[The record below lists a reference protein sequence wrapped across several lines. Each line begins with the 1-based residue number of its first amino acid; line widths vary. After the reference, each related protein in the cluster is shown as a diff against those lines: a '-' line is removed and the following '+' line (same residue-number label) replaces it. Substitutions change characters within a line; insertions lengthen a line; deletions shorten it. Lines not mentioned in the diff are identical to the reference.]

1 MADADGKM
9 RIEKC
14 RWKKMRITKKVRGKK
29 TRNADG
35 KKKNKETNKQT
46 NKEKK
51 SFFQVAVT
59 WLDPSL
65 TYRT

>member
-14 RWKKMRITKKVRGKK
+14 GWRKMRITKKLRRRKRVMWM
-29 TRNADG
+29 A
-35 KKKNKETNKQT
+35 KNINKQT

-51 SFFQVAVT
+51 SFFEVAVT
-59 WLDPSL
+59 WLNPSL

>member
-14 RWKKMRITKKVRGKK
+14 GWRKMRITKKLRRRK
-29 TRNADG
+29 REMWMA
-35 KKKNKETNKQT
+35 KNINKQT

-51 SFFQVAVT
+51 SFFEVAVT
-59 WLDPSL
+59 WLNPSL